1 MINKDNEKDLS
12 NPSIEGLTSEAA
24 MDGNEGMEPALEHL
38 EYQNDAGV
46 TYRHYTPT
54 GDLRETWKK
63 WNQRREAD
71 RILTIREAAAI
82 TFGIKPNAVTELTDE
97 TEPSKK
103 MFRIRE
109 KHLIREVDDG
119 KNLQVVPG
127 KLVTDKEPYEENIR
141 FSQLMD
147 YVIQNRL
154 WVCKELADIENAIRQ
169 KQKSEIE
176 PLDVSSAETSTCD
189 IKAQK
194 SKGVPKESAHATKVR
209 NLERTFAAVLLLI
222 AYFAKEGETIPRSVL
237 YGGKLN
243 QSALEKQIQTLLQK
257 EEIVAHMHDYEIK
270 EEVRRHIGNALKHLP
285 ASIHSA
291 FFAAAIEVF
300 PKDDIK

>member
-1 MINKDNEKDLS
+1 MINKGNEKDIS

-24 MDGNEGMEPALEHL
+24 MDGNEGTEPAQEHPV
-38 EYQNDAGV
+38 YQNDAGV

-54 GDLRETWKK
+54 DDLRETWKK
-63 WNQRREAD
+63 WKQRREAD
-71 RILTIREAAAI
+71 RVLTIREAAAI
-82 TFGIKPNAVTELTDE
+82 TFGIKPNAVPELTDE

-119 KNLQVVPG
+119 RNLQVVPG

-154 WVCKELADIENAIRQ
+154 WVCKELADIENAIR
-169 KQKSEIE
+169 KKEKSEIE
-176 PLDVSSAETSTCD
+176 LSAETSTCD
-189 IKAQK
+189 ITAQK
-194 SKGVPKESAHATKVR
+194 SASVPFKESAHATKVR

-222 AYFAKEGETIPRSVL
+222 AYFGKERETIPRSVL
-237 YGGKLN
+237 HGGKLN

-291 FFAAAIEVF
+291 FFAAAKEVF
-300 PKDDIK
+300 PKDDMK